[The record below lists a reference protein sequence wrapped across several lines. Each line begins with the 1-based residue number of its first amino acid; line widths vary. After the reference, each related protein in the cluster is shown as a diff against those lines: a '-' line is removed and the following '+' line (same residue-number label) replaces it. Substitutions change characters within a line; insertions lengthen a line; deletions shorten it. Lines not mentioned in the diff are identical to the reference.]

1 MQPWT
6 GGTSWGR
13 RRRLIQLQPQHLGL
27 EDGAVAPERLRRHVE
42 VEPDGEQEVH
52 LQVVHLRQADAADP
66 GEVGVVVAPA
76 RGSAWPSGSK
86 LVPEF
91 RNQA

>member
-1 MQPWT
+1 
-6 GGTSWGR
+6 
-13 RRRLIQLQPQHLGL
+13 
-27 EDGAVAPERLRRHVE
+27 VPERLRRHVE

-76 RGSAWPSGSK
+76 RGNA
-86 LVPEF
+86 
-91 RNQA
+91 

>member
-1 MQPWT
+1 
-6 GGTSWGR
+6 
-13 RRRLIQLQPQHLGL
+13 
-27 EDGAVAPERLRRHVE
+27 VPERLRRHVE

-76 RGSAWPSGSK
+76 RGSAWPSGQSF
-86 LVPEF
+86 VSEF
-91 RNQA
+91 RNQALVPASSGLAT